1 VSRLTFACVATAAV
15 LLLASAFA
23 RAQSMVV
30 HEWGTFTSLQDESG
44 NAIGG
49 INADDEPVPPFV
61 HDLGSHGL
69 VVNARADRDI
79 MSMMLSKGIP
89 SSHPDVTMRLETPVI
104 YFHLPKDAKPT
115 TADVSVTFRGG
126 WLTQYY
132 PWAAADVDGR
142 RQDRWGYNFRA
153 GRIVVGTESTLTW
166 DKLTV
171 GANGEGPKTNEKVW
185 LAPRAVPAAANVTI
199 QEQPGIPA
207 TGKRSA
213 IAPVTA
219 ESERFLFYRGVG
231 HMDSPLRVR
240 RDGGTLH
247 IDPGPVEGPAWLV
260 EIRAD
265 GTCAFRTIDLS
276 AKRPTTPS
284 TFADTDYKSDTKALR
299 AAMRAA
305 LVSDGLY
312 DDEAD
317 AMLNTWEESYF
328 KNAGTRVFFMV
339 PRKWT
344 DAVLPLTIKTEGESV
359 PSGRMVRTMVGRVEL
374 VTPQQRE
381 LLKFVANPP
390 GKHAQ
395 LGAYRDL
402 GRFRDALV
410 ISENLRKPT
419 TSLAKLMQEQLIHQP
434 NLSKQQ
440 EPDVSSGG

>member
-1 VSRLTFACVATAAV
+1 VSRLTSACVATAV
-15 LLLASAFA
+15 LLVAAAFA
-23 RAQSMVV
+23 RAERMVV

-44 NAIGG
+44 NAVGG

-61 HDLGSHGL
+61 HTLGDRGL
-69 VVNARADRDI
+69 IVNARADRDI
-79 MSMMLSKGIP
+79 LSMMLAKGIP
-89 SSHPDVTMRLETPVI
+89 ASHPDVTMRLETPVI
-104 YFHLPKDAKPT
+104 YFHLPKDAKPA

-132 PWAAADVDGR
+132 PWAAADVDGKR
-142 RQDRWGYNFRA
+142 MDRWGYNLRV
-153 GRIVVGTESTLTW
+153 GRIVSGTESTLTW
-166 DKLTV
+166 EKLAV
-171 GANGEGPKTNEKVW
+171 GTDGEGPKTNAPVW

-199 QEQPGIPA
+199 QEHPGIPA
-207 TGKRSA
+207 TDKRSA
-213 IAPVTA
+213 IAAVTA

-240 RDGGTLH
+240 RDAGTLN
-247 IDPGPVEGPAWLV
+247 IDPGPVDGPAWLV

-265 GTCAFRTIDLS
+265 GTSAFRAIDLNK
-276 AKRPTTPS
+276 KRPTTPS
-284 TFADTDYKSDTKALR
+284 TFAHADYKPDTKALR
-299 AAMRAA
+299 AAMRTA

-328 KNAGTRVFFMV
+328 KNAGTRVFFLV

-344 DAVLPLTIKTEGESV
+344 DAVLPLTIKTEGQVV
-359 PSGRMVRTMVGRVEL
+359 PSERMVRTMVGRVEL

-419 TSLAKLMQEQLIHQP
+419 TSLAKLMQDQLIHHP
-434 NLSKQQ
+434 NLSKPQ
-440 EPDVSSGG
+440 DTGVSSGG

>member
-1 VSRLTFACVATAAV
+1 
-15 LLLASAFA
+15 
-23 RAQSMVV
+23 
-30 HEWGTFTSLQDESG
+30 
-44 NAIGG
+44 
-49 INADDEPVPPFV
+49 
-61 HDLGSHGL
+61 
-69 VVNARADRDI
+69 
-79 MSMMLSKGIP
+79 
-89 SSHPDVTMRLETPVI
+89 MRLETPVI
-104 YFHLPKDAKPT
+104 YFHLPKGAKPT
-115 TADVSVTFRGG
+115 RADVSVTFRGG

-132 PWAAADVDGR
+132 PWAAVAVDGR
-142 RQDRWGYNFRA
+142 RQDRWGYNFRV
-153 GRIVVGTESTLTW
+153 GRIVNSTESMLTW
-166 DKLTV
+166 EKLTL
-171 GANGEGPKTNEKVW
+171 GTDGEGAKTDEKVW
-185 LAPRAVPAAANVTI
+185 LAPRAVAGAANVTV
-199 QEQPGIPA
+199 QEQPGVAA
-207 TGKRSA
+207 TDKTSA
-213 IAPVTA
+213 VAPVTA

-247 IDPGPVEGPAWLV
+247 IDPGPVDGPAWLV

-265 GTCAFRTIDLS
+265 GTCAYRAIDLT
-276 AKRPTTPS
+276 AKRPMTPS
-284 TFADTDYKSDTKALR
+284 TFAEADYKPDTKALR
-299 AAMRAA
+299 GAMRDA

-312 DDEAD
+312 GDEAD

-328 KNAGTRVFFMV
+328 KNAGTRVFFLV

-344 DAVLPLTIKTEGESV
+344 DAVLPLSIKTGGRAVSSE
-359 PSGRMVRTMVGRVEL
+359 RMVRTMVGRVEL

-419 TSLAKLMQEQLIHQP
+419 TPLAKLMQEQLIRQP

-440 EPDVSSGG
+440 ETDISSGG

>member
-1 VSRLTFACVATAAV
+1 
-15 LLLASAFA
+15 
-23 RAQSMVV
+23 MVV
-30 HEWGTFTSLQDESG
+30 HEWGTLTSLQDESG

-61 HDLGSHGL
+61 HAIGDRGL
-69 VVNARADRDI
+69 IVNARADRDI

-89 SSHPDVTMRLETPVI
+89 ASHPDVTMRLETPVI

-142 RQDRWGYNFRA
+142 RQDRWGYGFRV
-153 GRIVVGTESTLTW
+153 GRIVSGTESTLSW
-166 DKLTV
+166 DKLAV
-171 GANGEGPKTNEKVW
+171 GTDGEGPKTNEKVW

-199 QEQPGIPA
+199 QEQAGIPA
-207 TGKRSA
+207 TDKRSA

-240 RDGGTLH
+240 RDGGTLN
-247 IDPGPVEGPAWLV
+247 IDPGPVNGPAWLV

-265 GTCAFRTIDLS
+265 GTCAFRTIDLT
-276 AKRPTTPS
+276 AKRPTTS
-284 TFADTDYKSDTKALR
+284 ATFEQRDYKPDTKALR

-328 KNAGTRVFFMV
+328 RNAGTRVFFLV

-344 DAVLPLTIKTEGESV
+344 DAVLPLSIKTEGQIIASE
-359 PSGRMVRTMVGRVEL
+359 RMVRTMVGRVEL

-390 GKHAQ
+390 GKYAQ

-419 TSLAKLMQEQLIHQP
+419 TPLAKLMQEQLIRQP
-434 NLSKQQ
+434 SLSKHQ
-440 EPDVSSGG
+440 EADVSSGG

>member
-1 VSRLTFACVATAAV
+1 MSRLMSAFVATAILLVAPV
-15 LLLASAFA
+15 LS
-23 RAQSMVV
+23 RAESLII

-61 HDLGSHGL
+61 HTLGDRGL
-69 VVNARADRDI
+69 IVNARADRDI
-79 MSMMLSKGIP
+79 ISMMLAKGIP
-89 SSHPDVTMRLETPVI
+89 ASHPDVTMRLETPVI

-115 TADVSVTFRGG
+115 TADVAVTFRGG
-126 WLTQYY
+126 WLTQFY
-132 PWAAADVDGR
+132 PWAAADVDGKR
-142 RQDRWGYNFRA
+142 LDRWGYKLRM
-153 GRIVVGTESTLTW
+153 GRIGNGTESTLTW
-166 DKLTV
+166 DKLSIGTT
-171 GANGEGPKTNEKVW
+171 GEVPKTDARVW

-199 QEQPGIPA
+199 PTQPMIAA
-207 TGKRSA
+207 TEKASA
-213 IAPVTA
+213 VAAVAA

-247 IDPGPVEGPAWLV
+247 IDPGPVDGPAWFV
-260 EIRAD
+260 DIRAD
-265 GTCAFRTIDLS
+265 GTSAFRPIDLT
-276 AKRPTTPS
+276 AKRPETAA
-284 TFADTDYKSDTKALR
+284 TFADIDYKPDIKALR
-299 AAMRAA
+299 AAMLGA

-312 DDEAD
+312 PDEAE

-328 KNAGTRVFFMV
+328 RNAGTRVFFLV

-344 DAVLPLTIKTEGESV
+344 DTVLPLTVKTEGQAV
-359 PSGRMVRTMVGRVEL
+359 PPERMVRTMVGRVEL
-374 VTPQQRE
+374 VTPQHRE

-390 GKHAQ
+390 GKYAQ

-419 TSLAKLMQEQLIHQP
+419 TPLAKLMQEQLIHQP
-434 NLSKQQ
+434 KLSNQQ
-440 EPDVSSGG
+440 EGDVSSGG